1 MQTFMDPS
9 KTNLNCNMSEFPIYA
24 QNCWIMY
31 SSIDI
36 KYLNNLYSLGKDII
50 TIQLQFCFL
59 LEGEF
64 SHTGNNPKKEK
75 KKKKK
80 GEGKSGGANDTKDFI
95 LKRNETQGAIL

>member
-1 MQTFMDPS
+1 
-9 KTNLNCNMSEFPIYA
+9 
-24 QNCWIMY
+24 
-31 SSIDI
+31 
-36 KYLNNLYSLGKDII
+36 
-50 TIQLQFCFL
+50 